1 MKLYGS
7 KSINLFI
14 LTAFILVVTA
24 GGVLSTESLSGVISD
39 FSSEKPLDGAT
50 IRLGKS
56 DRSMPAIEVM
66 TGADGKYEIPDLNPG
81 AYDLIISY
89 LGFKSEVL
97 NKAVI
102 MDGVENVID
111 ISLMPSAI
119 NLDAISV
126 TASRRKEKLLDAPAA
141 VSIVSQD
148 QIREHA
154 ALTPTDHIKGLPA
167 VDIANTGLNQSN
179 VVVRGFNNIFSGAM
193 LVMTDNRIARVPSL
207 RFNAYNFIS
216 TTNEDIER
224 IEVVSGPGSALYG
237 PNSSNGVMHIMTRSP
252 FSSQGTTVTFGGGE
266 REVALGSFRHAG
278 VVNEKIG
285 YKFSGQYYQ
294 GTDWKH
300 EEPTE
305 LENPII
311 QFFRPTSDGPVFEG
325 EPFANKRDFDIEKIA
340 GDGRVDFMIND
351 ETSLIFNAGFNRATS
366 IELTGLGAGQAIDW
380 TYSYGQTR
388 LTYKDLFVQAF
399 VNMSDAGD
407 TYLLNTGQ
415 LIVDKSKLW
424 VGQIQHSYGLGE
436 RQYFTYGF
444 DAVFTRPQTEST
456 INGRNE
462 NQDNID
468 ELGGYLQSET
478 ILNEQFKLTT
488 AIRYDYSN
496 QLEDNVF
503 SPRAALS
510 FKPNDNHNFRM
521 TYNRAYDTPDNN
533 NLFLDLLS
541 VADLGGI
548 GQSFGLPNGNGF
560 DIRVQGV
567 PESGFH
573 WDLDDNGDPTTFYS
587 PFSVMMGGG
596 ADMDTPIGYNDPMF
610 TSGVMWTAGRGAVLS
625 GFAASLA
632 AAGQPQAVI
641 DAMVGAVGSVV
652 PSTVSNVDNT
662 MMLFDPNQKTFLP
675 YTSSLQDISRIEPT
689 ITQTF
694 ELGYKGVID
703 NRIALSLDLYY
714 TKKNNFIGPLA
725 VETPSVFLD
734 SEDLLAELT
743 TEIGTAV
750 ATADPLTQGTVAQLD
765 TEAMGG
771 NENGTAIDELVGM
784 FTAGAASVPFGTV
797 SPDGAFDKGAI
808 LVTYRN
814 FGDIDFFGAD
824 FGANLHLNQNWDIG
838 GTFSIVSK
846 NRWDKSEDQPTDIDL
861 NAPKLKASA
870 SANYHNQKLG
880 LNAGT
885 RLRWVDS
892 FPMTGPFFG
901 EKVQSY
907 KVVDM
912 NVNYEFM
919 INTRLSLT
927 VQNIFDHK
935 HTEFIGAPEI
945 GRLAIMRV
953 TQSF

>member
-1 MKLYGS
+1 MKFNGN
-7 KSINLFI
+7 KSINLLI
-14 LTAFILVVTA
+14 ITAFVLIVTA
-24 GGVLSTESLSGVISD
+24 SGVFSTESLSGIITDLSSD
-39 FSSEKPLDGAT
+39 KPLDGAT

-56 DRSMPAIEVM
+56 DQSMPAIEVM
-66 TGADGKYEIPDLNPG
+66 TGNDGKYEIPDLVPG
-81 AYDLIISY
+81 VYDLIISY
-89 LGFKSEVL
+89 LGFKSQVL
-97 NKAVI
+97 NKALVT
-102 MDGVENVID
+102 DGANNVID
-111 ISLMPSAI
+111 IALMPSAI

-141 VSIVSQD
+141 VSIVSLD
-148 QIREHA
+148 QIQEQA
-154 ALTPTDHIKGLPA
+154 SLTPTDHIKGLPA
-167 VDIANTGLNQSN
+167 IDIANTGLNQSN
-179 VVVRGFNNIFSGAM
+179 VVVRGFNNIFSGTM

-237 PNSSNGVMHIMTRSP
+237 PNSANGVMHIMTRSP
-252 FSSQGTTVTFGGGE
+252 FSSQGTTVTLGGGE
-266 REVALGSFRHAG
+266 RDVALGSFRHAG

-294 GTDWKH
+294 GTDWNH
-300 EEPTE
+300 TEPIE
-305 LENPII
+305 PDSI
-311 QFFRPTSDGPVFEG
+311 QLYRPTASGPQPVG
-325 EPFANKRDFDIEKIA
+325 EIAANNRDFDIEKMA
-340 GDGRVDFMIND
+340 GDARVDFMIND
-351 ETSLIFNAGFNRATS
+351 ETSLIFNGGFNRASS

-380 TYSYGQTR
+380 TYSYAQTR
-388 LTYKDLFVQAF
+388 LTYKDLFAQVF

-415 LIVDKSKLW
+415 LIIDKSKLW
-424 VGQIQHSYGLGE
+424 VGQVQHSYEFGK
-436 RQYFTYGF
+436 RQLFTYGF
-444 DAVFTRPQTEST
+444 DAVFTRPQTENT

-462 NQDNID
+462 NNDNIN

-478 ILNEQFKLTT
+478 VLNDKFKLTT
-488 AIRYDYSN
+488 AIRLDNSN

-510 FKPNDNHNFRM
+510 FKPTDNHNFRL

-541 VADLGGI
+541 VADLGDV
-548 GQSFGLPNGNGF
+548 GQSFGLANGYG
-560 DIRVQGV
+560 IRVQGV
-567 PESGFH
+567 PETGFH
-573 WDLDDNGDPTTFYS
+573 WDLDNDGNPTTFYS
-587 PFSVMMGGG
+587 PFAEQIG
-596 ADMDTPIGYNDPMF
+596 ADMNTTIGYNDPMF
-610 TSGVMWTAGRGAVLS
+610 TNVMWANGRGAVMNGLQQTLI
-625 GFAASLA
+625 AT
-632 AAGQPQAVI
+632 GQPDAVI
-641 DAMVGAVGSVV
+641 NGMMTAVSSVV
-652 PSTVSNVDNT
+652 PSTVNNVDNT
-662 MMLFDPNQKTFLP
+662 MMVFDPNQKTFLP
-675 YTSSLQDISRIEPT
+675 YVSNFQDIERLEPT

-694 ELGYKGVID
+694 EFGYKGVIE
-703 NRIALSLDLYY
+703 NKLALSLDLYY
-714 TKKNNFIGPLA
+714 TKKKNFIGPLA

-734 SEDLLAELT
+734 PVTLQADLT

-750 ATADPLTQGTVAQLD
+750 ATADPLTQGTVGQLD
-765 TEAMGG
+765 SEAMGG
-771 NENGTAIDELVGM
+771 NNNGTAVDELVRM
-784 FTAGAASVPFGTV
+784 FTSGAASVPFGTV
-797 SPDGAFDKGAI
+797 SPDEAYDKGAI

-824 FGANLHLNQNWDIG
+824 FGANLHLNQNWDVG
-838 GTFSIVSK
+838 GTFSVVSK
-846 NRWDKSEDQPTDIDL
+846 NRWDKSENQPNDIDL

-870 SANYHNQKLG
+870 TLNYHNPKFG

-885 RLRWVDS
+885 KVRWVDS

-907 KVVDM
+907 KVVDL
-912 NVNYEFM
+912 NVNYEFLL
-919 INTRLSLT
+919 NTRLSLT
-927 VQNIFDHK
+927 VQNIFNHK